1 MKGKIA
7 FALLGT
13 MFLAVFAVGSLR
25 AQKEAP
31 KPRRADT
38 SIWFA
43 GEGSAWLG
51 VRLSDVTRE
60 KASELKLAGE
70 YGAIVE
76 EVEEGSPAAKS
87 GLAKQDVIT
96 EFAGERV
103 RSAAQLRR
111 LVTETPPGR
120 SVTLGIVRAGK
131 TQTMNVELEEHSGA
145 YFTPRVRIPRVE
157 IPKVQIPKFDYD
169 FLFSERPHLGI
180 PADELTPQLSTYFGV
195 KQGKGVLVREVNPG
209 SPADKG
215 GLKAGDCIIRA
226 GDREVG
232 SISDLHRAL
241 ERESEA
247 KREVTLTIVRDR
259 HEQTVKVELEKPAE
273 LLRPG
278 RIAEE
283 IRMDIDRQA
292 LDELTREAE
301 KLQHEVD

>member
-7 FALLGT
+7 LGILGVIALGVFAL
-13 MFLAVFAVGSLR
+13 GSLW

-43 GEGSAWLG
+43 ADGRAWLG

-60 KASELKLAGE
+60 KARELKLAGE
-70 YGAIVE
+70 YGVIVE
-76 EVEEGSPAAKS
+76 EVEEESPAAKA

-111 LVTETPPGR
+111 LVAETPPGR

-131 TQTMNVELEEHSGA
+131 TQTMNVELEVRSGD

-169 FLFSERPHLGI
+169 FLFSERPRLGI
-180 PADELTPQLSTYFGV
+180 SA
-195 KQGKGVLVREVNPG
+195 
-209 SPADKG
+209 
-215 GLKAGDCIIRA
+215 
-226 GDREVG
+226 
-232 SISDLHRAL
+232 
-241 ERESEA
+241 
-247 KREVTLTIVRDR
+247 
-259 HEQTVKVELEKPAE
+259 
-273 LLRPG
+273 
-278 RIAEE
+278 
-283 IRMDIDRQA
+283 
-292 LDELTREAE
+292 
-301 KLQHEVD
+301 